1 MNKPKFWDEK
11 INYIAII
18 LYPLSFIFSFLVF
31 LKKKITKA
39 TSFKIPIVCI
49 GNIYIGGTGKTPVSI
64 FLANELASLGKKP
77 AIIRKFYKNHRDEYN
92 LIRNSF
98 KNLLIGKDRIEGI
111 RKAET
116 SNYNIAL
123 LDDGLQDYKIKKDLN
138 IVCFNN
144 YQLIGNGLILPS
156 GPLRENLSALKNFH
170 IVIINGKKNKQF
182 EEKILKINDK
192 LDIFYS
198 YYMPQ
203 NLDQFKNKKLLAI
216 AGIGNPENFFQL
228 IENNKLKIE
237 KKLIYPDHYVFSES
251 EIKNIIKDAEINN
264 YQIIMTEKDY
274 FKINHFN
281 IKNINYLKIS
291 LELEKKEMLL
301 NRIRSVYE

>member
-11 INYIAII
+11 INYIAIV
-18 LYPLSFIFSFLVF
+18 LSPLSFIFSFLVF
-31 LKKKITKA
+31 VKKKITKA
-39 TSFKIPIVCI
+39 TSFKIPIICI

-77 AIIRKFYKNHRDEYN
+77 VIIRKFYKNHRDEYN

-98 KNLLIGKDRIEGI
+98 KNLLIGKNRIESI

-144 YQLIGNGLILPS
+144 YQLIGNGLVLPS

-228 IENNKLKIE
+228 IENNKLNIE

-281 IKNINYLKIS
+281 INKINYLKVS

-301 NRIRSVYE
+301 NRVRSIYE

>member
-11 INYIAII
+11 INYIAIV
-18 LYPLSFIFSFLVF
+18 LSPLSFIFSFLVF
-31 LKKKITKA
+31 VKKKITKA
-39 TSFKIPIVCI
+39 TSFKIPIICI

-77 AIIRKFYKNHRDEYN
+77 VIIRKFYKNHRDEYN

-98 KNLLIGKDRIEGI
+98 KNLLIGKNRIESI

-144 YQLIGNGLILPS
+144 YQLIGNGLVLPS

-228 IENNKLKIE
+228 IENNKLNIE

-281 IKNINYLKIS
+281 IKKINYLKVS

-301 NRIRSVYE
+301 NRVRSIYE

>member
-11 INYIAII
+11 INYIAIV
-18 LYPLSFIFSFLVF
+18 LSPLSFIFSFLVF
-31 LKKKITKA
+31 VKKKITKA
-39 TSFKIPIVCI
+39 TSFKIPIICI

-77 AIIRKFYKNHRDEYN
+77 VIIRKFYKNHRDEYN

-98 KNLLIGKDRIEGI
+98 KNLLIGKNRIESI

-144 YQLIGNGLILPS
+144 YQLIGNGLVLPS

-182 EEKILKINDK
+182 KKKILKINDK
-192 LDIFYS
+192 I
-198 YYMPQ
+198 
-203 NLDQFKNKKLLAI
+203 
-216 AGIGNPENFFQL
+216 
-228 IENNKLKIE
+228 
-237 KKLIYPDHYVFSES
+237 
-251 EIKNIIKDAEINN
+251 
-264 YQIIMTEKDY
+264 
-274 FKINHFN
+274 
-281 IKNINYLKIS
+281 
-291 LELEKKEMLL
+291 
-301 NRIRSVYE
+301 

>member
-11 INYIAII
+11 INYIAIV
-18 LYPLSFIFSFLVF
+18 LSPLSFIFSFLVF
-31 LKKKITKA
+31 VKKKITKA
-39 TSFKIPIVCI
+39 TSFKIPIICI

-64 FLANELASLGKKP
+64 FLANELASQGKKP
-77 AIIRKFYKNHRDEYN
+77 VIIRKFYKNHRDEYN

-144 YQLIGNGLILPS
+144 YQLIGNGLVLPS

-170 IVIINGKKNKQF
+170 IVIINGKKNNQF

-228 IENNKLKIE
+228 IEKNKLKIE
-237 KKLIYPDHYVFSES
+237 KKLIYPDHYVFSET

-281 IKNINYLKIS
+281 IKKINYLKVS

-301 NRIRSVYE
+301 NRIRSIYE

>member
-18 LYPLSFIFSFLVF
+18 LSPLSFIFSFLVF
-31 LKKKITKA
+31 VKKKITKA
-39 TSFKIPIVCI
+39 TSFKIPIICI

-77 AIIRKFYKNHRDEYN
+77 VIIRKFYKNHRDEYN

-98 KNLLIGKDRIEGI
+98 KNLLIGKNRIESI

-144 YQLIGNGLILPS
+144 YQLIGNGLVLPS

-228 IENNKLKIE
+228 IENNKLNIE

-281 IKNINYLKIS
+281 IKKINYLKVS

-301 NRIRSVYE
+301 NRVRSIYE

>member
-18 LYPLSFIFSFLVF
+18 LSPLSFIFSFLVF

-77 AIIRKFYKNHRDEYN
+77 VIIRKFYKNHRDEYN

-98 KNLLIGKDRIEGI
+98 KNLIIGKDRIEGI

-144 YQLIGNGLILPS
+144 YQLIGNGLVLPS

-281 IKNINYLKIS
+281 IKKINYLKIS

>member
-11 INYIAII
+11 INYIAIV
-18 LYPLSFIFSFLVF
+18 LSPLSFIFSFLVF
-31 LKKKITKA
+31 VKKKITKA
-39 TSFKIPIVCI
+39 TSFKIPIICI

-77 AIIRKFYKNHRDEYN
+77 VIIRKFYKNHRDEYN

-98 KNLLIGKDRIEGI
+98 KNLLIGKNRIEGI

-144 YQLIGNGLILPS
+144 YQLIGNGLVLPS

-228 IENNKLKIE
+228 IENNKLNIE

-281 IKNINYLKIS
+281 INKINYLKVS

-301 NRIRSVYE
+301 NRVRSIYE

>member
-18 LYPLSFIFSFLVF
+18 LSPLSFIFSFLVF
-31 LKKKITKA
+31 VKKKITKA
-39 TSFKIPIVCI
+39 TSFKIPIICI

-77 AIIRKFYKNHRDEYN
+77 VIIRKFYKNHRDEYN

-98 KNLLIGKDRIEGI
+98 KNLLIGKNRIESI

-144 YQLIGNGLILPS
+144 YQLIGNGLVLPS

-281 IKNINYLKIS
+281 IKKINYLKVS

-301 NRIRSVYE
+301 NRVRSIYE